1 MSKRTLRRL
10 RRTAG
15 LLVVMTA
22 VLAVGACG
30 GRGPAQGGGLLSGG
44 LFGGGRELGGLA
56 CPRVAILEAPSE
68 LTRFTEGVSRDIS
81 DILFQSKL
89 EINKVTC
96 EVEEKVVYVMADARL
111 SVARGP
117 ANIDGKAPFTFF
129 VAVLNGKREII
140 LRQGFPV
147 IVEFKAGES
156 RIDFEDSVT
165 LEIIKEPEVDAATYT
180 VYAGFEMTP
189 EELQFNR
196 LRQR

>member
-1 MSKRTLRRL
+1 MRRL

-44 LFGGGRELGGLA
+44 LFGGSNELGGLA

-68 LTRFTEGVSRDIS
+68 LIRFTEGVSRDIS

-96 EVEEKVVYVMADARL
+96 EVEERAVYVTADASL

-117 ANIDGKAPFTFF
+117 ANIDGKAPFAFF

-147 IVEFKAGES
+147 IVEFKAGEP

>member
-1 MSKRTLRRL
+1 
-10 RRTAG
+10 
-15 LLVVMTA
+15 MTA

-44 LFGGGRELGGLA
+44 LFGGGNELGGLA

-96 EVEEKVVYVMADARL
+96 EVEERAVYVTADARL

-117 ANIDGKAPFTFF
+117 ANIDGKAPFAFF

-147 IVEFKAGES
+147 IVEFKAGEP

>member
-1 MSKRTLRRL
+1 
-10 RRTAG
+10 
-15 LLVVMTA
+15 
-22 VLAVGACG
+22 
-30 GRGPAQGGGLLSGG
+30 
-44 LFGGGRELGGLA
+44 
-56 CPRVAILEAPSE
+56 
-68 LTRFTEGVSRDIS
+68 
-81 DILFQSKL
+81 
-89 EINKVTC
+89 
-96 EVEEKVVYVMADARL
+96 MADARL

-129 VAVLNGKREII
+129 VAVLNGRREII

-147 IVEFKAGES
+147 IVEFKAGEP

-196 LRQR
+196 LGQR